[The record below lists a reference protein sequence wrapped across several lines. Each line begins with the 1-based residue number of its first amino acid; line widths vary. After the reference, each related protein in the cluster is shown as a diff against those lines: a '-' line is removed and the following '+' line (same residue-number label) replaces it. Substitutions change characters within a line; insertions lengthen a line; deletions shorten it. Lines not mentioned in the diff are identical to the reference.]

1 MNTFSYFVVF
11 IACLFSVNSYANW
24 QISTNGS
31 SSSSSRSQTYKISET
46 FFENHKLTLSQ
57 SSGYLT
63 ADTADK
69 NSSSFKLSYRYK
81 IDNDLKLT
89 LQLNQMDEY
98 NLFTSQ
104 GLGFKIQKNIPITNY
119 KSSLSIGIDTS
130 DKKYS
135 TYSQLTMGQRQI
147 TLSFDQDLS
156 ENLNWSLSY
165 TTSQYET
172 KSQVIQRRLN
182 GSTILFSEIDSYI
195 SGLPVSSTS
204 FGIDY
209 VYEDLTTSFSLS
221 SDRTDPATPSR
232 STGQSVS
239 FDYSFTENFEIGL
252 GVSRSKEIGA
262 TTISQST
269 SWSLS
274 YLFP

>member
-1 MNTFSYFVVF
+1 MTGV
-11 IACLFSVNSYANW
+11 
-24 QISTNGS
+24 
-31 SSSSSRSQTYKISET
+31 QTCALPIY
-46 FFENHKLTLSQ
+46 
-57 SSGYLT
+57 
-63 ADTADK
+63 K
-69 NSSSFKLSYRYK
+69 NSSSLKLSYRYK

-262 TTISQST
+262 TTISQSA